1 MHECRNTLCFPNLPV
16 NSSSSCQ
23 KFPNLDVIYQ
33 EIVPI
38 LVWLERLE
46 IGRFLAHMDQLFLR
60 GSALPPQA
68 WHCLL
73 ACLKK
78 CVTIKISDSLG

>member
-1 MHECRNTLCFPNLPV
+1 MQR
-16 NSSSSCQ
+16 NSSHFNPHADQHGTSEKSS
-23 KFPNLDVIYQ
+23 LIY
-33 EIVPI
+33 
-38 LVWLERLE
+38 LN